1 MGRPPSTTRPVGLF
15 CGLAVVDVIQLVQ
28 APPGPDDKIIAL
40 DQLIAAGGPATNAAV
55 AFAALGGRA
64 ILAAPVGAGPL
75 AELVGADLAGT
86 GVELLDCSDCS
97 DRSDRSG
104 GSDSAGPAPG
114 LSVSSCTITAGTG
127 RRSVIS
133 TNARAAVDTAPL
145 DRHAA
150 RMACGQEPPP
160 DVVLIDGHNPA
171 LACAALDLA
180 ARAGALTVM
189 DAGSW
194 KDAAARLPGR
204 CDVVAAS
211 ARFYPPG
218 PTGSVTAPRDVAHWL
233 LDAGARGVVITRGA
247 RPALWWCAGGHDSV
261 APPQV
266 AAVDTL
272 GAGDVFHG
280 ALAHALAGTRRD
292 DLTGPALGAA
302 VERACDVAAASTEV
316 FGTRAWRQRLD

>member
-1 MGRPPSTTRPVGLF
+1 MKTGRSPSTTRPVGLF

-28 APPGPDDKIIAL
+28 APPGPDDKIVAL

-64 ILAAPVGAGPL
+64 TLAAPIGAGPL
-75 AELVGADLAGT
+75 AELVRADLAGT
-86 GVELLDCSDCS
+86 GVELLDCCS
-97 DRSDRSG
+97 DG
-104 GSDSAGPAPG
+104 AGLAPG

-127 RRSVIS
+127 RRSVVS
-133 TNARAAVDTAPL
+133 TNARAAADPAPL

-150 RMACGQEPPP
+150 RVASGQAAPP

-171 LACAALDLA
+171 LASAALDLA
-180 ARAGALTVM
+180 VGAGALTVM

-194 KDAAARLPGR
+194 KEPAADLPAR

-218 PTGSVTAPRDVAHWL
+218 LAGPVTEPQDVARRL
-233 LDAGARGVVITRGA
+233 LDAGARGVVITRGE
-247 RPALWWCAGGHDSV
+247 RPALWWAAGALGAV
-261 APPQV
+261 QPPQV
-266 AAVDTL
+266 EAVDTL

-280 ALAHALAGTRRD
+280 ALAHALAGARRD
-292 DLTGPALGAA
+292 QLTGPVLSAA
-302 VERACDVAAASTEV
+302 VTRACAVAAASTTA
-316 FGTRAWRQRLD
+316 FGTRAWLRQT

>member
-1 MGRPPSTTRPVGLF
+1 MKTGRPPSTTRPVGLF

-28 APPGPDDKIIAL
+28 APPGPDDKIVAL

-64 ILAAPVGAGPL
+64 TLAAPIGAGPL
-75 AELVGADLAGT
+75 AELVRADLAGT
-86 GVELLDCSDCS
+86 GVELLDCCS
-97 DRSDRSG
+97 DD
-104 GSDSAGPAPG
+104 AGPAPG

-127 RRSVIS
+127 RRSVVS
-133 TNARAAVDTAPL
+133 TNARAAADPAPL

-150 RMACGQEPPP
+150 RVASGQTAPP

-171 LACAALDLA
+171 LASAALDLA
-180 ARAGALTVM
+180 VGAGALTVM

-194 KDAAARLPGR
+194 KEPAADLPAR

-218 PTGSVTAPRDVAHWL
+218 RAGPVTEPQDVARRL
-233 LDAGARGVVITRGA
+233 LDAGARGVVITRGE
-247 RPALWWCAGGHDSV
+247 RPALWWAAGALGAV
-261 APPQV
+261 RPPQV
-266 AAVDTL
+266 EAVDTL

-280 ALAHALAGTRRD
+280 ALAHALAGARRD
-292 DLTGPALGAA
+292 QVTGPVLSAA
-302 VERACDVAAASTEV
+302 VTRACAVAAASTTA
-316 FGTRAWRQRLD
+316 FGTRAWLR

>member
-28 APPGPDDKIIAL
+28 APPGPDDKIVAL

-64 ILAAPVGAGPL
+64 TLAAPVGAGPL
-75 AELVGADLAGT
+75 AELVRADLAGT
-86 GVELLDCSDCS
+86 GVELLDCSD
-97 DRSDRSG
+97 RSG
-104 GSDSAGPAPG
+104 GSDGAGPAPG

-145 DRHAA
+145 DRYAA
-150 RMACGQEPPP
+150 RMACGQETPP

-171 LACAALDLA
+171 LARAALDLA

-194 KDAAARLPGR
+194 KDPAADLPAR

-218 PTGSVTAPRDVAHWL
+218 PAGPVTAPQDVARWL
-233 LDAGARGVVITRGA
+233 LDAGARGVVVTRGE
-247 RPALWWCAGGHDSV
+247 RPALWWTAGARGSV
-261 APPQV
+261 QPPQV
-266 AAVDTL
+266 EAADTL

-280 ALAHALAGTRRD
+280 ALAHALADVRRGQV
-292 DLTGPALGAA
+292 TGPVLGAA
-302 VERACDVAAASTEV
+302 VERACAVAAASTTA
-316 FGTRAWRQRLD
+316 FGTRAWLHQA

>member
-1 MGRPPSTTRPVGLF
+1 MKTGRSPSTTRPVGLF

-28 APPGPDDKIIAL
+28 APPGPDDKIVAL

-64 ILAAPVGAGPL
+64 TLAAPIGAGPL
-75 AELVGADLAGT
+75 AELVRADLAGT
-86 GVELLDCSDCS
+86 GVELLDCCS
-97 DRSDRSG
+97 DG
-104 GSDSAGPAPG
+104 AGLAPG

-127 RRSVIS
+127 WRSVVS
-133 TNARAAVDTAPL
+133 TNARAAADPAPL

-150 RMACGQEPPP
+150 RVASGQAAPP

-171 LACAALDLA
+171 LASAALDLA
-180 ARAGALTVM
+180 VGAGALTVM

-194 KDAAARLPGR
+194 KEPAADLPAR

-218 PTGSVTAPRDVAHWL
+218 LAGPVTEPQDVARRL
-233 LDAGARGVVITRGA
+233 LDAGARGVVITRGE
-247 RPALWWCAGGHDSV
+247 RPALWWAAGALGAV
-261 APPQV
+261 QPPQV
-266 AAVDTL
+266 EAVDTL

-280 ALAHALAGTRRD
+280 ALAHALAGARRD
-292 DLTGPALGAA
+292 QLTGPVLSAA
-302 VERACDVAAASTEV
+302 VTRACAVAAASTTA
-316 FGTRAWRQRLD
+316 FGTRAWLRQT

>member
-1 MGRPPSTTRPVGLF
+1 MKTGRPPSTTRPVGLF

-28 APPGPDDKIIAL
+28 APPGPDDKIVAL

-64 ILAAPVGAGPL
+64 TLAAPIGAGPL
-75 AELVGADLAGT
+75 AELVRADLAGT
-86 GVELLDCSDCS
+86 GVELLDCCS
-97 DRSDRSG
+97 DG
-104 GSDSAGPAPG
+104 AGPAPG

-127 RRSVIS
+127 RRSVVS
-133 TNARAAVDTAPL
+133 TNARAAADLAPL

-150 RMACGQEPPP
+150 RVASGQAAPP

-171 LACAALDLA
+171 LASAALDLA
-180 ARAGALTVM
+180 VGAGALTVM

-194 KDAAARLPGR
+194 KEPAADLPAR

-218 PTGSVTAPRDVAHWL
+218 LAGPVTEPQDVARRL
-233 LDAGARGVVITRGA
+233 LDAGARGVVITRGE
-247 RPALWWCAGGHDSV
+247 RPALWWAAGALGAV
-261 APPQV
+261 QPPQV
-266 AAVDTL
+266 EAVDTL

-280 ALAHALAGTRRD
+280 ALAHALAGARRD
-292 DLTGPALGAA
+292 QLTGPVLSAA
-302 VERACDVAAASTEV
+302 VTSACAVAAASTTA
-316 FGTRAWRQRLD
+316 FGTRAWLRQT

>member
-1 MGRPPSTTRPVGLF
+1 MKTGRPPSTTRPVGLF

-28 APPGPDDKIIAL
+28 APPGPDDKIVAL

-64 ILAAPVGAGPL
+64 TLAAPIGAGPL
-75 AELVGADLAGT
+75 AELVRADLAGT
-86 GVELLDCSDCS
+86 GVELLDCCS
-97 DRSDRSG
+97 DG
-104 GSDSAGPAPG
+104 AGPAPG

-127 RRSVIS
+127 RRSVVS
-133 TNARAAVDTAPL
+133 TNARAAADPAPL

-150 RMACGQEPPP
+150 RVASGQAAPP

-171 LACAALDLA
+171 LASAALDLA
-180 ARAGALTVM
+180 VGAGALTVM

-194 KDAAARLPGR
+194 KEPAADLPAR

-218 PTGSVTAPRDVAHWL
+218 LAGPVTEPQDVARRL
-233 LDAGARGVVITRGA
+233 LDAGARGVVITRGE
-247 RPALWWCAGGHDSV
+247 RPALWWAAGARGSV
-261 APPQV
+261 QPPQV
-266 AAVDTL
+266 EAADTL

-280 ALAHALAGTRRD
+280 ALAHALADVRRGQV
-292 DLTGPALGAA
+292 TGPVLGAA
-302 VERACDVAAASTEV
+302 VERACAVAAASTTA
-316 FGTRAWRQRLD
+316 FGTRAWLHQA

>member
-1 MGRPPSTTRPVGLF
+1 MKTGRPPSTTRPVGLF

-28 APPGPDDKIIAL
+28 APPGPDDKIVAL

-64 ILAAPVGAGPL
+64 TLAAPIGAGPL
-75 AELVGADLAGT
+75 AELVRADLAGT
-86 GVELLDCSDCS
+86 GVELLDCCS
-97 DRSDRSG
+97 DG
-104 GSDSAGPAPG
+104 AGPAPG

-127 RRSVIS
+127 RRSVVS
-133 TNARAAVDTAPL
+133 TNARAAADPAPL

-150 RMACGQEPPP
+150 RVASGQAAPP

-171 LACAALDLA
+171 LASAALDLA
-180 ARAGALTVM
+180 VGAGALTVM

-194 KDAAARLPGR
+194 KEPAADLPAR

-218 PTGSVTAPRDVAHWL
+218 LAGPVTEPQDVARRL
-233 LDAGARGVVITRGA
+233 LDAGARGVVITRGE
-247 RPALWWCAGGHDSV
+247 RPALWWAAGALGAV
-261 APPQV
+261 QPPQV
-266 AAVDTL
+266 EAVDTL

-280 ALAHALAGTRRD
+280 ALAHALAGARRD
-292 DLTGPALGAA
+292 QLTGPVLSAA
-302 VERACDVAAASTEV
+302 VTRACAVAAASTTA
-316 FGTRAWRQRLD
+316 FGTRAWLRQT

>member
-28 APPGPDDKIIAL
+28 APPGPDDKIVAL

-64 ILAAPVGAGPL
+64 TLAAPVGTGPL
-75 AELVGADLAGT
+75 AELVRADLAGT
-86 GVELLDCSDCS
+86 GVELLDCSD
-97 DRSDRSG
+97 RSG
-104 GSDSAGPAPG
+104 GSDGAGPAPG

-127 RRSVIS
+127 RRSVVS

-145 DRHAA
+145 DRYAA
-150 RMACGQEPPP
+150 RAACGQEAPP

-171 LACAALDLA
+171 LARAALDLA

-194 KDAAARLPGR
+194 KDPAADLPAR

-218 PTGSVTAPRDVAHWL
+218 PAGLVTAPQDVARHL
-233 LDAGARGVVITRGA
+233 LDAGARGVVITRGE
-247 RPALWWCAGGHDSV
+247 RPALWWAAGARGSV
-261 APPQV
+261 QPPQV
-266 AAVDTL
+266 EAADTL

-280 ALAHALAGTRRD
+280 ALAHALADVRRGQV
-292 DLTGPALGAA
+292 TGPVLGAA
-302 VERACDVAAASTEV
+302 VERACAVAAASTTA
-316 FGTRAWRQRLD
+316 FGTRAWLHQAR

>member
-28 APPGPDDKIIAL
+28 APPGPDDKIVAL

-64 ILAAPVGAGPL
+64 TLAAPVGAGPL
-75 AELVGADLAGT
+75 AELVRADLAGT
-86 GVELLDCSDCS
+86 GVELLDCSD
-97 DRSDRSG
+97 RSG
-104 GSDSAGPAPG
+104 GSDGAGPAPG

-145 DRHAA
+145 DRYVA
-150 RMACGQEPPP
+150 RAACGQETPP

-171 LACAALDLA
+171 LARAALDLA
-180 ARAGALTVM
+180 ARVGALTVM

-194 KDAAARLPGR
+194 KDPAADLPAR

-218 PTGSVTAPRDVAHWL
+218 PAGPVTAPQDVARHL
-233 LDAGARGVVITRGA
+233 LDAGARGVVVTRGE
-247 RPALWWCAGGHDSV
+247 RPALWWTAGARGSV
-261 APPQV
+261 QPPQV
-266 AAVDTL
+266 EAADTL

-280 ALAHALAGTRRD
+280 ALAHALAGVRRD
-292 DLTGPALGAA
+292 QVTGPVLSAA
-302 VERACDVAAASTEV
+302 VERACAVAAASTTA
-316 FGTRAWRQRLD
+316 FGTRAWLHQA

>member
-28 APPGPDDKIIAL
+28 APPGPDDKIVAL

-64 ILAAPVGAGPL
+64 TLAAPVGAGPL
-75 AELVGADLAGT
+75 AELVRADLAGT
-86 GVELLDCSDCS
+86 GVELLDCSD
-97 DRSDRSG
+97 RSG
-104 GSDSAGPAPG
+104 GSDGAGPAPG

-145 DRHAA
+145 DRYVA
-150 RMACGQEPPP
+150 RAACGQETPP

-171 LACAALDLA
+171 LARAALDLA
-180 ARAGALTVM
+180 ARVGALTVM

-194 KDAAARLPGR
+194 KDPAADLPAR

-218 PTGSVTAPRDVAHWL
+218 PAGPVTAPQDVARWL
-233 LDAGARGVVITRGA
+233 LDAGARGVVITRGE
-247 RPALWWCAGGHDSV
+247 RSALWWAAGARGSV
-261 APPQV
+261 QPPQV
-266 AAVDTL
+266 EAADTL

-280 ALAHALAGTRRD
+280 ALALALAGARRD
-292 DLTGPALGAA
+292 QVTGPVLSAA
-302 VERACDVAAASTEV
+302 VERACAVAAASTTA
-316 FGTRAWRQRLD
+316 FGTRAWLHQA

>member
-1 MGRPPSTTRPVGLF
+1 MKTGRPPSTTRPVGLF

-28 APPGPDDKIIAL
+28 APPGPDDKIVAL

-64 ILAAPVGAGPL
+64 TLAAPIGAGPL
-75 AELVGADLAGT
+75 AELVRADLAGT
-86 GVELLDCSDCS
+86 GVELLDCCS
-97 DRSDRSG
+97 DG
-104 GSDSAGPAPG
+104 AGPAPG

-127 RRSVIS
+127 RRSVVS
-133 TNARAAVDTAPL
+133 TNARAAADPAPL

-150 RMACGQEPPP
+150 RVASGQAAPP

-171 LACAALDLA
+171 LASAALDLA
-180 ARAGALTVM
+180 VGAGALTVM

-194 KDAAARLPGR
+194 KEPAADLPAR

-218 PTGSVTAPRDVAHWL
+218 LAGPVTEPQDVARRL
-233 LDAGARGVVITRGA
+233 LDAGARGVVITRGE
-247 RPALWWCAGGHDSV
+247 RPALWWAAGALGAV
-261 APPQV
+261 QPPQV
-266 AAVDTL
+266 EAVDTL

-280 ALAHALAGTRRD
+280 ALAHALAGARRD
-292 DLTGPALGAA
+292 QVTGPVLSAA
-302 VERACDVAAASTEV
+302 VTRACAVAAASTTA
-316 FGTRAWRQRLD
+316 FGTRAWLRQT